1 MKIMIVGNHKNNLL
15 ANDIKNYL
23 EIIKK
28 YNSDKVELIICPTSI
43 YIPYFLGK
51 GFKVG
56 IQNLNVSGENLTGEV
71 TPFQAKSL
79 NINYVIIGHYN
90 RRFQFNEDD
99 ILINKKIKSALN
111 AGIKII
117 LCIGESREQKA
128 LNKLITILPK
138 QIDKALMGIGYE
150 DLNNIV
156 IAYEPIWSIGT
167 DIIPTNEELLETI
180 SFIKNYILKKYDVNI
195 RVLYGGSVD
204 INNIN
209 KLLKVNNLDG
219 FLIGAASLD
228 ANKMI
233 NMIEKI

>member
-1 MKIMIVGNHKNNLL
+1 
-15 ANDIKNYL
+15 
-23 EIIKK
+23 
-28 YNSDKVELIICPTSI
+28 
-43 YIPYFLGK
+43 
-51 GFKVG
+51 
-56 IQNLNVSGENLTGEV
+56 
-71 TPFQAKSL
+71 
-79 NINYVIIGHYN
+79 
-90 RRFQFNEDD
+90 
-99 ILINKKIKSALN
+99 
-111 AGIKII
+111 
-117 LCIGESREQKA
+117 
-128 LNKLITILPK
+128 
-138 QIDKALMGIGYE
+138 MGIGYE

>member
-111 AGIKII
+111 AGLKII

-219 FLIGAASLD
+219 FLIGAASLN

>member
-99 ILINKKIKSALN
+99 IVINKKIKSALN
-111 AGIKII
+111 AGLKII